1 MPVASGQCTE
11 GGAGSRLLGVAV
23 CLSCTVLVYMQPLQ
37 REIAIQSETEREG
50 REWET
55 ETGMRALHFHSGARL
70 DRLLCNSAH
79 QNVSDRGK

>member
-1 MPVASGQCTE
+1 M
-11 GGAGSRLLGVAV
+11 AV

-37 REIAIQSETEREG
+37 REIAIQSEAERERG
-50 REWET
+50 